1 MVVADIRYPFPGS
14 VLNGKTQTQQQQQQK
29 RESIFYHTQ
38 LVMIIMLM
46 MVRGLFLVSAVVV
59 DVK

>member
-1 MVVADIRYPFPGS
+1 MVVADIRFPFPGS
-14 VLNGKTQTQQQQQQK
+14 VLNGKTQTQQQK

>member
-14 VLNGKTQTQQQQQQK
+14 VLNGKTQTQQQQQK